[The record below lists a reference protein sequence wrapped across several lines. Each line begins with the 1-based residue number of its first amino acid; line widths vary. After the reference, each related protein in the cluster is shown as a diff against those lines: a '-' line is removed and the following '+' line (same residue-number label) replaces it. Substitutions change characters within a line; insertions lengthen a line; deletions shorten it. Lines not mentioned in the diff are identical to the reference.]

1 METTIPKMRTIKD
14 TADITG
20 LAYNYLRNLCLNNKI
35 VYVRAG
41 NKYLINVDKLIEF
54 LNNGVQSAS

>member
-14 TADITG
+14 TAVITG

-35 VYVRAG
+35 VFVRAG
-41 NKYLINVDKLIEF
+41 NKYLINVDKLIEY
-54 LNNGVQSAS
+54 LNHGVQSAS